1 MKGSIEEV
9 FELYNVFGNA
19 NYIGENISQL
29 EHATQ
34 AAIAAQRDNQP
45 CNVVIAAFLHDI
57 GHLLKIGDLDEQMGQ
72 FGVKSHEKIG
82 ATFLREYGFPED
94 ICKMVESH
102 VKAKKY
108 LAGKYP
114 DYVNRLSIASQSSLK
129 FQGGPMNE
137 VEMREFENDPL
148 FDSYIKLREYDDIA
162 KDDDKSVLEEI
173 DNMNPTKFYYTIEIR
188 NLDFNN
194 IFFEKE
200 KCNLR
205 ELNKYDIFS

>member
-1 MKGSIEEV
+1 MQSSIKEV
-9 FELYNVFGNA
+9 FELYNIFGNA

-45 CNVVIAAFLHDI
+45 CDVVIAAFLHDI
-57 GHLLKIGDLDEQMGQ
+57 GHLVKIGDLDEQMGD

-108 LAGKYP
+108 LAGKYS
-114 DYVNRLSIASQSSLK
+114 DYVNKLSIASQSSLK

-137 VEMREFENDPL
+137 AEMRQFENDPL
-148 FDSYIKLREYDDIA
+148 FDYYIKLREYDDIA
-162 KDDDKSVLEEI
+162 KDDDKSVLEGI
-173 DNMNPTKFYYTIEIR
+173 HNMDPTKFYYTIAIR

-205 ELNKYDIFS
+205 ELNKYDVFS